1 MQTIQNM
8 SPEIA
13 EKDVVIVVCP
23 ALTTLHI
30 GQLISRKTLPAI
42 LEENL
47 SNLEEVAITPYNAV
61 RHNHIIKHINPS
73 YIKNHLTP
81 QDFQI
86 VH

>member
-8 SPEIA
+8 SPELA

-47 SNLEEVAITPYNAV
+47 SNLEEVAVTPYTSARHSHLIKQSRAVYNDLITPQNY
-61 RHNHIIKHINPS
+61 
-73 YIKNHLTP
+73 
-81 QDFQI
+81 QI